1 MKKRT
6 QLRVNI
12 LTSLGATLLSTVV
25 MAAAYPLY
33 LHYLGYEQYG
43 IWLVLSTV
51 ITMAQVGNLGISP
64 ALIKLVAE
72 DFSSGDIDGVY
83 RYIGC
88 GILTLL
94 SSGAVLV
101 AAVLLFRRPIV
112 SAFGIGH
119 GSADLVFRLLPWVGA
134 LSVYLLICDA
144 LNSVL
149 AGLGRYDLV
158 SYSQVLGQLIT
169 VGSAVVLFQHHYG
182 VWSLLI
188 ANLLDAIFIHA
199 VSVFFIRR
207 IAGRNILAH
216 VRFEKQR
223 LQRLLDFGSWVFG
236 ASILNTVIYPLNR
249 VFITRYAGVA
259 AVPIYDISLATAFK
273 IRSFFESGFRSLT
286 PEFSRVQAARPIEA
300 QGYLAA
306 ADHKGLKVVVF
317 LGTPVYLVVF
327 AVCGFGLKLWLGAR
341 FTPEIPQIFRVL
353 LIGTYLGLWGLQ
365 PWYSLLGFGRSR
377 DILGSN
383 AIQAL
388 AGLTYIIA
396 APRSLETV
404 AIGTSLGMLASTL
417 YLRVQASKLR
427 SGFSGFRKRHPC
439 VFNHFPG

>member
-1 MKKRT
+1 
-6 QLRVNI
+6 
-12 LTSLGATLLSTVV
+12 
-25 MAAAYPLY
+25 
-33 LHYLGYEQYG
+33 
-43 IWLVLSTV
+43 
-51 ITMAQVGNLGISP
+51 
-64 ALIKLVAE
+64 
-72 DFSSGDIDGVY
+72 
-83 RYIGC
+83 
-88 GILTLL
+88 
-94 SSGAVLV
+94 
-101 AAVLLFRRPIV
+101 
-112 SAFGIGH
+112 
-119 GSADLVFRLLPWVGA
+119 
-134 LSVYLLICDA
+134 
-144 LNSVL
+144 
-149 AGLGRYDLV
+149 
-158 SYSQVLGQLIT
+158 

-216 VRFEKQR
+216 VGFEKQR